1 MLSHF
6 SSGSDFESS
15 NESSPE
21 LSQRDDLQQKK
32 PRMPWLD
39 KDMGRYNTIGP
50 ANHLVFT
57 SPSER
62 KNKAWI

>member
-1 MLSHF
+1 
-6 SSGSDFESS
+6 
-15 NESSPE
+15 
-21 LSQRDDLQQKK
+21 LSQPDDLESKNY

-50 ANHLVFT
+50 ANGLKFT
-57 SPSER
+57 SPTER